1 MRIIL
6 VSFIVLLFLFSS
18 VSTALA
24 KTIEIYPAYVDIVL
38 GDKGDEQSFDLF
50 ITNKTNKKIKVDFS
64 SLDFKQTDPYGAI
77 GFLGKEIGNYTYS
90 LSSFLTFDNP
100 SLEISSKEKKK
111 LVVTVTNR
119 EDLSPGGHYAAV
131 IIRQTPPEDDK
142 NTLVSPALSSLVYLN
157 KKGGERYNLSFKDIN
172 FPKLPIVFSYP
183 STYLITFQNDGNV
196 HLTPYGRAD
205 ITDIFGRLIYKG
217 IINEGSIK
225 VLPQSRRYIPVY
237 SKKISQPF
245 AISINK
251 LSIEG
256 RDSLDKTKFSYQD
269 YHLYVNPAFIFLLAS
284 IIVFLVYKKIRLA
297 RKNKASKS
305 RK

>member
-1 MRIIL
+1 MRYLLAVGFLIL
-6 VSFIVLLFLFSS
+6 FFFISTTS
-18 VSTALA
+18 VLA
-24 KTIEIYPAYVDIVL
+24 KTIEISPAFVDITL
-38 GDKGDEQSFDLF
+38 GEEGDEKSFEIL

-64 SLDFKQTDPYGAI
+64 SLDFKQTDPSGAI

-100 SLEISSKEKKK
+100 SLEINSGEKKK
-111 LVVTVTNR
+111 LTVTVTNR

-131 IIRQTPPEDDK
+131 IIRQNQSGDGK
-142 NTLVSPALSSLVYLN
+142 NTLVSPALSSLIYLN

-172 FPKLPIVFSYP
+172 FPKLPVVFSYP
-183 STYLITFQNDGNV
+183 STSLITFQNDGNV

-237 SKKISQPF
+237 SKRISYSLPV
-245 AISINK
+245 SINK
-251 LSIEG
+251 ISISG
-256 RDSLDKTKFSYQD
+256 HDSLNKTKFSYEE
-269 YHLYVNPAFIFLLAS
+269 LFIYVNPIFLVGLTTAPVL
-284 IIVFLVYKKIRLA
+284 IALVIKRKRTSKGKK
-297 RKNKASKS
+297 K
-305 RK
+305 